1 MDHAWPALATAI
13 AARREAIPLTQD
25 ELAEAMNVG
34 RSTVQKLEN
43 PRTTY
48 TKIQPIH
55 REVAYQLGWTRGSIE
70 QVLAG
75 GEPTLRADEV
85 AAASAAPGAS
95 MPSGTPQ
102 RIRRALTGG
111 EAIDTELIPIDE
123 DSDSG
128 LVMMIKQGDKE
139 LAEDKMDQ
147 VMRRWV
153 RLTRIARDLY
163 GEGSSE
169 EH

>member
-1 MDHAWPALATAI
+1 M
-13 AARREAIPLTQD
+13 TQD

-55 REVAYQLGWTRGSIE
+55 REVAYQLGWTRESIE

-75 GEPTLRADEV
+75 GEPALRADEALSASAG
-85 AAASAAPGAS
+85 AAAG

-102 RIRRALTGG
+102 RIRRALASG

-123 DSDSG
+123 DSDSD
-128 LVMMIKQGDKE
+128 LVMMIKQGGKE
-139 LAEDKMDQ
+139 LDDEKMDRI
-147 VMRRWV
+147 MRRWV
-153 RLTRIARDLY
+153 RLTSIARELY
-163 GEGSSE
+163 REDPPEGD
-169 EH
+169 

>member
-70 QVLAG
+70 QVLEG
-75 GEPTLRADEV
+75 GEPTLRADE
-85 AAASAAPGAS
+85 APSPSATQSAS

-111 EAIDTELIPIDE
+111 EVIDTELIPIDD

-128 LVMMIKQGDKE
+128 LVMMIKQGDRE
-139 LAEDKMDQ
+139 LPEDKMDLI
-147 VMRRWV
+147 MHRWV

-163 GEGSSE
+163 GEDPTE
-169 EH
+169 ER